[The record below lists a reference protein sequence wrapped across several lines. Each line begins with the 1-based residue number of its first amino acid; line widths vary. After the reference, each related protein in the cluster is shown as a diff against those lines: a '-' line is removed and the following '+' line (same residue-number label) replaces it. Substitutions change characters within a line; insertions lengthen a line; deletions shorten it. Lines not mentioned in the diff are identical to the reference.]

1 MSKYKK
7 TAKDIAFE
15 NERAKNLKKI
25 RELEYLVRQ
34 KEFENQQ
41 LKEVILEKEKRIE
54 DLENQNASL
63 LEYQDMPAE
72 DLLKVIDRDKAAAK
86 LLNGLLGMNKL
97 LSNNFLGK
105 YL

>member
-7 TAKDIAFE
+7 TAKDISFE

-25 RELEYLVRQ
+25 RELEYLVRE

-54 DLENQNASL
+54 NLENQNTSL
-63 LEYQDMPAE
+63 LEYMDMPAE

-86 LLNGLLGMNKL
+86 LLNDLLGMNKL

>member
-7 TAKDIAFE
+7 TAKDISFE

-54 DLENQNASL
+54 NLENQNASL
-63 LEYQDMPAE
+63 LEYLDMPAE

-86 LLNGLLGMNKL
+86 LLNDLLGMNKL

>member
-7 TAKDIAFE
+7 TAKDISFE

-25 RELEYLVRQ
+25 RELEYLVRE

-54 DLENQNASL
+54 DLENRNASL
-63 LEYQDMPAE
+63 LEYLDMPAE

-86 LLNGLLGMNKL
+86 LLNDLLGMNKL

>member
-7 TAKDIAFE
+7 TAKDISFE

-25 RELEYLVRQ
+25 RELEYLVRE

-41 LKEVILEKEKRIE
+41 LKEIILEKEKRIE
-54 DLENQNASL
+54 DLENRNASL
-63 LEYQDMPAE
+63 LEYLDMPAE

-86 LLNGLLGMNKL
+86 LLNDLLGMNKL
-97 LSNNFLGK
+97 LSNNFIGK

>member
-7 TAKDIAFE
+7 TAKDISFE

-25 RELEYLVRQ
+25 RELEYLVRE

-41 LKEVILEKEKRIE
+41 LKEAILEKEKRIE
-54 DLENQNASL
+54 NLENQNASL
-63 LEYQDMPAE
+63 LECLDMPAE
-72 DLLKVIDRDKAAAK
+72 DLLKVIDRDKAVAK
-86 LLNGLLGMNKL
+86 LLNDLLGMNKL

>member
-25 RELEYLVRQ
+25 RELEYLVRE

-54 DLENQNASL
+54 DLENRNASL
-63 LEYQDMPAE
+63 LEYLDMPAE

-86 LLNGLLGMNKL
+86 LLNDLLGMNKL